1 MLEAL
6 LGSRNRERVLLYLY
20 GRDTGYAREIARYYS
35 SDFNPI
41 LKQLEKMEIGGVI
54 VAKTA
59 GRTRVYSLNPRYP
72 FLQQL
77 KALLERALQ
86 FMDENEHAR
95 LMNARRRPRRAGK
108 PL

>member
-1 MLEAL
+1 MLESL
-6 LGSRNRERVLLYLY
+6 FGSRNRERVLLYLY
-20 GRDTGYAREIARYYS
+20 GRETGYAREIARYYR
-35 SDFNPI
+35 SDLDPMQ
-41 LKQLEKMEIGGVI
+41 KQLERLELGGVI
-54 VAKTA
+54 VAKAA

-86 FMDENEHAR
+86 FIDENERAR
-95 LMNARRRPRRAGK
+95 LMNTRRRPRRAGK

>member
-1 MLEAL
+1 M
-6 LGSRNRERVLLYLY
+6 LLYLY
-20 GRDTGYAREIARYYS
+20 GRDTGYAREIARYYG
-35 SDFNPI
+35 SDLDPI
-41 LKQLEKMEIGGVI
+41 QRQLARLELGGV
-54 VAKTA
+54 VAAKTA

-86 FMDENEHAR
+86 FMDETERTR
-95 LMNARRRPRRAGK
+95 LMDARRRPRRSGK